1 MYRHLLVPLDNSP
14 LAVETVRKA
23 VQFARSVGARI
34 TFFHARE
41 DYAATSDAE
50 VMRVTAPAE
59 FNQGVAGVARAI
71 LSKAEVVAREAN
83 VTHESVAVTSD
94 RPYEAIVEAA
104 EANRC
109 DLIFMASH
117 GRRGLKALVLGS
129 QTQKVLQHSPIPV
142 LVTAVETNIPES
154 ARNSAL
160 AVIGDEHRSIAAVVH
175 GLEFIVREARETRK
189 PPSFALLNAIV
200 HYITEFPEKL
210 HHPKEDAYLFR
221 KLRARTSQFDDTL
234 DELER
239 QHAEGHDNVVAFAQ
253 AVTRY
258 EADPAGG
265 FEVFAAAAA
274 RFAADQMAHMRLES
288 KVILP
293 AAVEYLTPLD
303 WEEIGRAFEMNGDPR
318 FTIEDDQEFRR
329 LFARIL
335 NMAPAGVVRGTQ
347 GAGVPG

>member
-23 VQFARSVGARI
+23 VELARNLGARI

-50 VMRVTAPAE
+50 VLRVTAPAE
-59 FNQGVAGVARAI
+59 FDQGVAGMARAI

-83 VTHESVAVTSD
+83 VPHQSLAVTSD

-117 GRRGLKALVLGS
+117 GRRGLRALVLGS
-129 QTQKVLQHSPIPV
+129 QTEKVLQHSPIPV
-142 LVTAVETNIPES
+142 LVTAVESNIPEG
-154 ARNSAL
+154 ARNAAL
-160 AVIGDEHRSIAAVVH
+160 AVIGDEHRSLAAVVH
-175 GLEFIVREARETRK
+175 GLEFVVREARASGK
-189 PPSFALLNAIV
+189 APSFALLNAIV
-200 HYITEFPEKL
+200 HYVSEFPERL
-210 HHPKEDAYLFR
+210 HHPKEDAWLFR
-221 KLRARTSQFDDTL
+221 KLRARTSDFDATL

-239 QHAEGHDNVVAFAQ
+239 QHAEGGENVAALAR
-253 AVTRY
+253 AVSRY
-258 EADPAGG
+258 ELDPAGG
-265 FEVFAAAAA
+265 FEAFAAAAS
-274 RFAADQMAHMRLES
+274 RFAAGQMAHMRLES

-303 WEEIGRAFEMNGDPR
+303 WQEIGNAFSANGDPR
-318 FTIEDDQEFRR
+318 FSAEDDKEFRR

-347 GAGVPG
+347 GAGIPG